1 MIQIPEVS
9 QALWKQ
15 LQIGPVDMP
24 YFEAW
29 QAHDVKALF
38 DMGLIEFKPSKKPTP
53 AIYVILSTKGIRLKN
68 SMAWNDFWSNIWS
81 NI

>member
-15 LQIGPVDMP
+15 LVKGSVEMP

-38 DMGLIEFKPSKKPTP
+38 DMGLIEFKRSKKPTP
-53 AIYVILSTKGIRLKN
+53 AIIVVLSTKGSWLKI
-68 SMAWNDFWSNIWS
+68 SMAWKDFWSNI
-81 NI
+81 

>member
-1 MIQIPEVS
+1 MTQIPAIS
-9 QALWKQ
+9 QALWEQ

-38 DMGLIEFKPSKKPTP
+38 DLGLVEFKPSKKPTP
-53 AIYVILSTKGIRLKN
+53 TITVVLSDMGNQLRVQWFGTFFNQR
-68 SMAWNDFWSNIWS
+68 
-81 NI
+81 